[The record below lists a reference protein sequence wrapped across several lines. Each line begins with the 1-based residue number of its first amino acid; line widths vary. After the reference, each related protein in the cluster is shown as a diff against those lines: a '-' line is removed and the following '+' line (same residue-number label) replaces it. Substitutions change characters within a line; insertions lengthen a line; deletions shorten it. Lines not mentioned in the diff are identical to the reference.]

1 MLNSVRCFTMPN
13 FNDPQYEIIETP
25 ERLEEVVQEL
35 SKEDTVAVD
44 TEADNLDP
52 YFATLIFV
60 QIGTP
65 EKAFIFDAQKL
76 GDLSPLKEILEQ
88 KKPLKLLQNAK
99 FDYKLLKVQAG
110 IKLNNLYDTFLSERL
125 ITCGLQRG
133 QSNLGALAQKYL
145 GLELDKEYD
154 NYNWGKVAKTRNFKE
169 KHFVYSALDVLV
181 LFPIFRKQYK
191 KLKDQGLLEVAKLEF
206 ACVEPVAEMEIKG
219 TPIDQKRWLKN
230 VRKIKKKRDEIHD
243 KIQAELRPL
252 YKTTQRDLFGNHV
265 DVVNLNSPVQIIEAF
280 EKLSIDIPSTGEGIL
295 KEIDHPLAR
304 MLLEY
309 RGYEKLITAFGENL
323 LDHVNPKTD
332 RLHPD
337 YMQIGADTGRFAC
350 SNPNL
355 QQIPSDS
362 EFRSCF
368 RVGERK
374 KLVTADYSQA
384 ELRILAELSEDP
396 ALVSAY
402 KEGKDLHTYTAS
414 LMFGI
419 PEEDVRHDIER
430 FQAKSIN
437 FGLMYGRGVR
447 SLAAQLEVSVREGE
461 ELLEKYFSQYKKVEK
476 WLDNVAKQA
485 LERGYSE
492 TVIGRKRYHEKP
504 DPDHPNYERIIS
516 GIERKAKN
524 TPIQGTSADMIKY
537 AIVYVHRK
545 LQKEGLDAFLVHT
558 VHDEIVV
565 ETAEEDAERVRD
577 VMKEEMERAGEL
589 MIKKVPMKADAM
601 ISDIWEH

>member
-1 MLNSVRCFTMPN
+1 MPN
-13 FNDPQYEIIETP
+13 FNDPQYELIETQ
-25 ERLEEVVQEL
+25 ERLKEVATEL
-35 SKEDTVAVD
+35 AKEDTVAVD
-44 TEADNLDP
+44 TEADRLDP

-76 GDLSPLKEILEQ
+76 GDLSQLKELLEK

-110 IKLNNLYDTFLSERL
+110 IQLNNLYDTFLAERL

-133 QSNLGALAQKYL
+133 QSNLGALARKYL
-145 GLELDKEYD
+145 DLELDKEYD
-154 NYNWGKVAKTRNFKE
+154 NYNWGKVAKSGNFKK

-181 LFPIFRKQYK
+181 LFPIFRDQYK
-191 KLKDQGLLEVAKLEF
+191 KLKEQGLLEVAKLEF

-280 EKLSIDIPSTGEGIL
+280 EKVNIDIPSTGEVIL
-295 KEIDHPLAR
+295 KDIDHPLAK

-323 LDHVNPKTD
+323 LDHVNPKTE

-368 RVGERK
+368 RVGEGK
-374 KLVTADYSQA
+374 KMVTADYSQA

-419 PEEDVRHDIER
+419 PEEDVRHDLER

-516 GIERKAKN
+516 AIERKGKN

-537 AIVYVHRK
+537 AIVYVYRRLK
-545 LQKEGLDAFLVHT
+545 KESLDAFLVHT